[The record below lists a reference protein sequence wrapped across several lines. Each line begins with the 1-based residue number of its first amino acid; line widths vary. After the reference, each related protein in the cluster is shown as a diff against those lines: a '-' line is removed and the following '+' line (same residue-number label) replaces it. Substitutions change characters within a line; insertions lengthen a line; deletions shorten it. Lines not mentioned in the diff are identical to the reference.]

1 MFIME
6 YRGINIWRN
15 TVNGMYY
22 VIGIGAADTLK
33 GMRQL
38 IRESI

>member
-1 MFIME
+1 MFIAE
-6 YRGINIWRN
+6 YRGKIIWRN
-15 TVNGMYY
+15 EVSGMYY
-22 VIGIGAADTLK
+22 SLGIGAADTLK